1 MKKAPSKL
9 LALLLAVVMVVSVM
23 APAAVIAA
31 PAGDARVTEVSLPEQ
46 DWQMNRAFPNGTDDT
61 LAINSLGSWN
71 GYRDQGEIYVTLD
84 SKVESL
90 RLFVNNVEI
99 ETEGMVGGKTY
110 KVDIADIAVDGINT
124 VQVSNVAPVGNN
136 KIVTVRV
143 GYPVVIEGEPEDVGM
158 DSSTLD
164 LIDDFMNASV
174 KYGFSGA
181 QIAVIKDGK
190 MVKNSAYGHVNGW
203 NADGTQ
209 ISEEDGVD
217 VTTETLYDLAS
228 NTKMYSVNYAIQYL
242 YEQGQLDLN
251 TKIMDIFGYDEFI
264 EPTIFVDLY
273 GKTDAPDLET
283 AKEWK
288 TRITVK
294 DVLMHQAGFKADYM
308 YHNNYFN
315 QTTATLDYSSDC
327 TNALYAQGREDGYK
341 MVMASPL
348 EYEPGTKTTYSDTD
362 YMLLCFVIEK
372 ITGMRLDEYLDSIF
386 WTPMGLDNITYN
398 PLENGWTVD
407 QCAATELDG
416 NKRADLD
423 NLGGYDVVGKD
434 LVTFNNMRDGVC
446 QGTVHDEKC
455 YYTMDGISGHAGMYA
470 NAEDLAKLCSV
481 MLTGG
486 YGENHYFSS
495 STIEQFVEA
504 KSLDYTQWGLG
515 WWREGELSRKS
526 YWTTQSSNESF
537 GHQGWTGTLTLI
549 DPEEDLVVVLLTNKK
564 NSPVL
569 AAEKGSNDFWADNM
583 LAGALNIAMG
593 YVYDSINSTPEAV
606 DASVHQL
613 AIERIWV
620 AASHGGAYDMNA
632 HMGDAF
638 AMTDLVVTRAEKRP
652 TAQNVGYAI
661 DAVETCVDQL
671 AGLFEYEPYNE
682 PNVINE
688 ENYDKWA
695 EELQARVDALEIT
708 DFSEPV
714 YAMTPVATT
723 HEAVKG
729 VGSNLKYSS
738 AEGGDQN
745 AVYFPRTSSNR
756 STSHCFNNSITWF
769 EGFEGQGTVYVSI
782 NTAYPSMRIFIN
794 GHEVDTS
801 SMLNK
806 TGVFEIDVS
815 DYTVNGRN
823 LFQITD
829 TGYGASRSTIL
840 FLVNNPEVIEGEAE
854 DVGINPA
861 VFEMIDRIVS
871 NDVEHGFTS
880 AQMAIVKDGV
890 LIETN
895 AWGAAN
901 SYHSDGTRINVG
913 DADYV
918 AVTDETL
925 YDLASNS
932 KMYSVNYALQ
942 KLVSDGK
949 IKLSTKIVDLFPEF
963 ATGTIFNAET
973 SEEQAAKI
981 VEWKKTLT
989 IQNILEHQAGFP
1001 ADPQYHNDNFSQVKQ
1016 SPENGTANELFSQD
1030 RATTKTMVLATPLTY
1045 EPGTKTVYS
1054 DVDYMLLCFVIEQVT
1069 GKGIDQ
1075 YLKETFWDPMGLTS
1089 ITYNP
1094 LDNGFTK
1101 DQTAAT
1107 ELNGNSRDG
1116 VISFANMR
1124 EGVIQGT
1131 VHDEKAYYAM
1141 DGISGHAGLYSN
1153 AITLAK
1159 LAQVMQNY
1167 NGYGQTRLA
1176 NYETNRYFAGRKEAL
1191 AQWGMGWWRQGNYQ
1205 RPWYFGQQAPS
1216 TTIGHQGW
1224 TGTLSSIDTE
1234 NNLTTVYLT
1243 NKINS
1248 PVTDNKSNANKFD
1261 GNWYTASSLG
1271 FVPTLIYMGM
1281 DEFNAADDIQPALDA
1296 MLIDMAVIKMNRV
1309 VGNGTTDITH
1319 PNLLSAYAI
1328 MEAAAEMVAERPT
1341 EENLAA
1347 MEIAL
1352 ASMRRKYTEEEMAG
1366 IYEILGMETEPT
1378 RVEKL
1383 VAEMSLRDKVT
1394 QMMMVDFRM
1403 WGSDVASAKD
1413 FTVMNDEVRKII
1425 EDYNFGSIILFANN
1439 IKETE
1444 QSYNLTMAM
1453 QEAATKD
1460 GGLALIICADQEG
1473 GSVYRLGSGTA
1484 LPGNMALGATYA
1496 ANGTKYALHAGQI
1509 IGSELS
1515 ILGINGNLAPVVDVN
1530 NNANNPVI
1538 GLRSYGDDS
1547 TMVGE
1552 LASAVIAG
1560 MAEYNVIGTAKHF
1573 PGHGDTATDSHYG
1586 LPMVDKSLDELL
1598 DVELKPYEVAI
1609 DQGIEMIMTAHIL
1622 YPQLEGD
1629 KIVSNKTG
1637 EAESLPAT
1645 MSDDILTGLLK
1656 EQMGF
1661 EGIVVTDAMNMAGI
1675 ADKWDQVQS
1684 VVIAVN
1690 AGVDLFCMPCRL
1702 YCQADLANLDAII
1715 NGVIAAV
1722 ESGEIPMERIDD
1734 AVTRILT
1741 VKENRGILDYNAED
1755 YSLEEALEVVGSDE
1769 NRAKER
1775 ELAAAAVTVIK
1786 NENNTLPLKLTENS
1800 KVLMLVPY
1808 NNETAQMLM
1817 GWNRAAEAGLIPAGA
1832 EVDYYRFSNATINAE
1847 LQAKLDWADTY
1858 IINSEISSTSRF
1870 SNNHWLYAM
1879 PTKLC
1884 DYAAANGKTAII
1896 SSVDKPYDVQMY
1908 ANASAI
1914 VAAYG
1919 CKGSSVDPTEA
1930 IIGGATGSEAAY
1942 GPNIIAAVE
1951 VILGTYGAQG
1961 KLPVNIPVYD
1971 FATNKYTTEIAY
1983 ERGYGLTYEAKEPI
1997 VVAEGWS
2004 GYTTWKLLANGT
2016 LTFTPTEQKLE
2027 DGQTNLKNYWKVNGV
2042 LTLPWGAY
2050 ADQITK
2056 VVIEEG
2062 IHDIGQ
2068 MAFYELPNLVEVV
2081 LPESAVEIRNYAFKN
2096 CKALTTINLEVVEFV
2111 REGAFYG
2118 CSALENI
2125 TFAEGVV
2132 IEDWAFS
2139 HTPVAIP

>member
-1 MKKAPSKL
+1 MKKGTSKL
-9 LALLLAVVMVVSVM
+9 IALLLAVMMVFSVM
-23 APAAVIAA
+23 TPVMATGST
-31 PAGDARVTEVSLPEQ
+31 PAGDSRVTEVDLPDQ

-84 SKVESL
+84 AKVESL

-99 ETEGMVGGKTY
+99 ETDGMIGGKTY

-124 VQVSNVAPVGNN
+124 VQVSNVAPVGIN
-136 KIVTVRV
+136 KIVTVRT

-164 LIDDFMNASV
+164 MIDDFMNASV

-181 QIAVIKDGK
+181 QLAVIKDGK
-190 MVKNSAYGHVNGW
+190 LVKSSAYGHVNGW

-242 YEQGQLDLN
+242 YEQGKLDLN

-264 EPTIFVDLY
+264 ESTIFVDLY
-273 GKTDAPDLET
+273 GTTDAKDLET

-308 YHNNYFN
+308 YHNNHFN
-315 QTTATLDYSSDC
+315 LTTASLDSDP
-327 TNALYAQGREDGYK
+327 NANKLYAQGREDGFK

-348 EYEPGTKTTYSDTD
+348 EYEPGTKTVYSDTD
-362 YMLLCFVIEK
+362 YMLLCFVVEK
-372 ITGMRLDEYLDSIF
+372 ITGMRIDEYLDQIF
-386 WTPMGLDNITYN
+386 WTPMGLDNICYN
-398 PLENGWTVD
+398 PLENGFTVD

-423 NLGGYDVVGKD
+423 NLAGNDTEG
-434 LVTFNNMRDGVC
+434 LVDFNNMRDGVC

-455 YYTMDGISGHAGMYA
+455 FYTMDGISGHAGMYA

-486 YGENHYFSS
+486 YGENHYFTS

-504 KSLDYTQWGLG
+504 KSLDYQTWGLG
-515 WWREGELSRKS
+515 WWREGELGRKS

-569 AAEKGSNDFWADNM
+569 ASEKGSNDFYSDNM

-613 AIERIWV
+613 SIERTWV
-620 AASHGGAYDMNA
+620 AASHTGAYDMNA
-632 HMGDAF
+632 HMNDAF
-638 AMTDLVVTRAEKRP
+638 AMADLVVTRAEKRP
-652 TAQNVGYAI
+652 TAQNVAYAA
-661 DAVETCVDQL
+661 DAVETVTSEL
-671 AGLFEYEPYNE
+671 AALFDLPAYNE
-682 PNVINE
+682 PNEVNSD
-688 ENYDKWA
+688 NYDKWTA
-695 EELQARVDALEIT
+695 ELAARVAALEVT
-708 DFSEPV
+708 DPSEPV
-714 YAMTPVATT
+714 YAMTPVEKS
-723 HEAVKG
+723 HEEVKG

-756 STSHCFNNSITWF
+756 STSHCYNNSITWF

-782 NTAYPSMRIFIN
+782 NSAYPAMRIFIN

-840 FLVNNPEVIEGEAE
+840 FLTNNPEVIEGEAA
-854 DVGINPA
+854 DVGVNEA
-861 VFEMIDRIVS
+861 VFEMIDRIVA

-901 SYHSDGTRINVG
+901 SYHSDGTRINEG

-949 IKLSTKIVDLFPEF
+949 VKITDKITKFFPEF
-963 ATGTIFNAET
+963 ATSTIYKAGTT
-973 SEEQAAKI
+973 EEQKAQIQA
-981 VEWKKTLT
+981 WKESLT
-989 IQNILEHQAGFP
+989 IQNILEHQAGFDP
-1001 ADPQYHNDNFSQVKQ
+1001 DPQYHNDQFNQLTQ
-1016 SPENGTANELFSQD
+1016 LPEQGVTNELFSQD
-1030 RATTKTMVLATPLTY
+1030 RETTKAMVIATPLVY

-1054 DVDYMLLCFVIEQVT
+1054 DVDYMLLCFVIEQIT
-1069 GKGIDQ
+1069 GKGIDE
-1075 YLKETFWDPMGLTS
+1075 YLKETFWDPMGLTH

-1101 DQTAAT
+1101 EQTAAT

-1116 VISFANMR
+1116 VINFVNIR

-1141 DGISGHAGLYSN
+1141 GGISGHAGLYAN
-1153 AITLAK
+1153 ATTLAK

-1176 NYETNRYFAGRKEAL
+1176 NYETNRFFAGRKDAL

-1224 TGTLSSIDTE
+1224 TGTLTSIDTE

-1271 FVPTLIYMGM
+1271 FVPTIVYMGM

-1296 MLIDMAVIKMNRV
+1296 LLIDMAVIKMNRV

-1328 MEAAAEMVAERPT
+1328 MEAATEMVAERPT
-1341 EENLAA
+1341 EENVESLL
-1347 MEIAL
+1347 IAIG
-1352 ASMRRKYTEEEMAG
+1352 SMARKYSYSEMLPIIEMVEELNIFTDVVADEFYESPVIWAYATGITTGATETTFNPEGDLLRAQVVAMLWRAAG
-1366 IYEILGMETEPT
+1366 EPEPT
-1378 RVEKL
+1378 TTVNP
-1383 VAEMSLRDKVT
+1383 
-1394 QMMMVDFRM
+1394 F
-1403 WGSDVASAKD
+1403 SDVKESD
-1413 FTVMNDEVRKII
+1413 FFYK
-1425 EDYNFGSIILFANN
+1425 
-1439 IKETE
+1439 
-1444 QSYNLTMAM
+1444 
-1453 QEAATKD
+1453 
-1460 GGLALIICADQEG
+1460 
-1473 GSVYRLGSGTA
+1473 
-1484 LPGNMALGATYA
+1484 
-1496 ANGTKYALHAGQI
+1496 
-1509 IGSELS
+1509 
-1515 ILGINGNLAPVVDVN
+1515 
-1530 NNANNPVI
+1530 
-1538 GLRSYGDDS
+1538 
-1547 TMVGE
+1547 
-1552 LASAVIAG
+1552 AV
-1560 MAEYNVIGTAKHF
+1560 
-1573 PGHGDTATDSHYG
+1573 
-1586 LPMVDKSLDELL
+1586 L
-1598 DVELKPYEVAI
+1598 
-1609 DQGIEMIMTAHIL
+1609 
-1622 YPQLEGD
+1622 
-1629 KIVSNKTG
+1629 
-1637 EAESLPAT
+1637 
-1645 MSDDILTGLLK
+1645 
-1656 EQMGF
+1656 
-1661 EGIVVTDAMNMAGI
+1661 
-1675 ADKWDQVQS
+1675 W
-1684 VVIAVN
+1684 
-1690 AGVDLFCMPCRL
+1690 
-1702 YCQADLANLDAII
+1702 
-1715 NGVIAAV
+1715 
-1722 ESGEIPMERIDD
+1722 
-1734 AVTRILT
+1734 
-1741 VKENRGILDYNAED
+1741 
-1755 YSLEEALEVVGSDE
+1755 
-1769 NRAKER
+1769 
-1775 ELAAAAVTVIK
+1775 
-1786 NENNTLPLKLTENS
+1786 
-1800 KVLMLVPY
+1800 
-1808 NNETAQMLM
+1808 
-1817 GWNRAAEAGLIPAGA
+1817 
-1832 EVDYYRFSNATINAE
+1832 
-1847 LQAKLDWADTY
+1847 
-1858 IINSEISSTSRF
+1858 
-1870 SNNHWLYAM
+1870 
-1879 PTKLC
+1879 
-1884 DYAAANGKTAII
+1884 
-1896 SSVDKPYDVQMY
+1896 
-1908 ANASAI
+1908 
-1914 VAAYG
+1914 
-1919 CKGSSVDPTEA
+1919 
-1930 IIGGATGSEAAY
+1930 
-1942 GPNIIAAVE
+1942 
-1951 VILGTYGAQG
+1951 
-1961 KLPVNIPVYD
+1961 
-1971 FATNKYTTEIAY
+1971 
-1983 ERGYGLTYEAKEPI
+1983 
-1997 VVAEGWS
+1997 
-2004 GYTTWKLLANGT
+2004 
-2016 LTFTPTEQKLE
+2016 
-2027 DGQTNLKNYWKVNGV
+2027 
-2042 LTLPWGAY
+2042 
-2050 ADQITK
+2050 
-2056 VVIEEG
+2056 
-2062 IHDIGQ
+2062 
-2068 MAFYELPNLVEVV
+2068 
-2081 LPESAVEIRNYAFKN
+2081 
-2096 CKALTTINLEVVEFV
+2096 
-2111 REGAFYG
+2111 
-2118 CSALENI
+2118 ALENGI
-2125 TFAEGVV
+2125 TNGISATEFGSYNACKRAEIVTFLWRANGRPEAAGTNPFVDV
-2132 IEDWAFS
+2132 EANQWYTTAVLWAVENGITNGMSADHFGLLNICNRA
-2139 HTPVAIP
+2139 HMVTFLARAD